1 MIRSLDQEK
10 CIGCGTCMKSC
21 PLDVFRVHALPTV
34 ASPCS
39 AACPIHNN
47 IRGYHAALQL
57 GSVEQA
63 VALSWKSN
71 PLAAVTGRVCPHF
84 CETRCSR
91 NSVDSAVNIGGIER
105 FLGDKALEAPTE
117 PVNKKHVAPV
127 AVVGSGPAGLTCAAE
142 LAREGFSVTV
152 FEAQEEP
159 GGMLRYGI
167 PEYRLPAEVLTKL
180 IEKLHAMG
188 VHFRCGQRLGVDFQL
203 EQLKKQGYK
212 AVMLGLG
219 AGVARRSPAEGA
231 DGAQVMYGLEF
242 LQAVRTR
249 TIRTVSGKALVIG
262 GGDVA
267 MDVAQS
273 LARLGAESVLVA
285 SLESEGEM
293 PAFRH
298 NIEDARR
305 LGVRFSPSS
314 SVRKIVRDG
323 DRIAEIDMVRCAS
336 VFDEQ
341 GRFAPVMDETTAWTE
356 NADLIVFAI
365 GQACD
370 LTGVPQDVLT
380 RRGMA
385 ADDVTGQTSIPWIFA
400 AGDAVTG
407 PSSVAS
413 AVAGGKRAANGILTY
428 LRGGDMNL
436 LKAWDMPVSPEL
448 EAPEKHKRITREEGR
463 LLPAAS
469 EDGHFMELYAGLRH
483 EQVLG
488 ESFRC
493 LTCGSKANIEHPDD
507 CMTCFGCEMGCPTG
521 AIYVDPI
528 KEDWP
533 KALAPLPES
542 D

>member
-21 PLDVFRVHALPTV
+21 PLDVFRVHAIPAT

-39 AACPIHNN
+39 AVCPAHND
-47 IRGYHAALQL
+47 IRAYHAALQL
-57 GSVEQA
+57 GSVQEA

-71 PLAAVTGRVCPHF
+71 PLAAVTGRVCPRF
-84 CETRCSR
+84 CEAKCSR

-105 FLGDKALEAPTE
+105 FLGDRALETPVE
-117 PVNKKHVAPV
+117 PVRKKHVAPV
-127 AVVGSGPAGLTCAAE
+127 AVVGAGPAGLTCAAE

-152 FEAQEEP
+152 FEAQDEP

-167 PEYRLPAEVLTKL
+167 PEYRLPAGVLARL

-188 VHFRCGQRLGVDFQL
+188 VSFRCGQRMGVDFQL

-231 DGAQVMYGLEF
+231 DGPHVMYGLEF

-249 TIRTVSGKALVIG
+249 SIRSVSGRAVVIG

-285 SLESEGEM
+285 SLESEAEM

-298 NIEDARR
+298 NIEDAQR
-305 LGVRFSPSS
+305 LGVQFRPCSA
-314 SVRKIVRDG
+314 VRRIVRNG
-323 DRIAEIDMVRCAS
+323 ERIAEIAMVRCAS
-336 VFDEQ
+336 VFDDQ
-341 GRFAPVMDETTAWTE
+341 GHFSPVMDEGTAWTE
-356 NADLIVFAI
+356 KADLIVFAI

-370 LTGVPQDVLT
+370 LTGVPQEILT
-380 RRGMA
+380 SKGMA
-385 ADDVTGQTSIPWIFA
+385 ADAVTGQTCIPWIFA

-407 PSSVAS
+407 PGSVAS
-413 AVAGGKRAANGILTY
+413 AVGGGKRAASGMLTY

-436 LKAWDMPVSPEL
+436 LKAWDMPVVPEP
-448 EAPEKHKRITREEGR
+448 ESPEKHTRMTREEGH

-469 EDGHFMELYAGLRH
+469 ADGHFMELYAGLRH
-483 EQVLG
+483 EQALG
-488 ESFRC
+488 ESLRC
-493 LTCGSKANIEHPDD
+493 LTCGSRASIEHPDD

-521 AIYVDPI
+521 AIYVDPL
-528 KEDWP
+528 KEEWP
-533 KALAPLPES
+533 RALAPLPES

>member
-21 PLDVFRVHALPTV
+21 PLDVFRVHAVPAA

-47 IRGYHAALQL
+47 IRAYHAALQL
-57 GSVEQA
+57 GSVMEA

-84 CETRCSR
+84 CETKCSR

-117 PVNKKHVAPV
+117 PVMKKHVAPV

-152 FEAQEEP
+152 FEAQDEP

-167 PEYRLPAEVLTKL
+167 PEYRLPAEVLARLVQKL
-180 IEKLHAMG
+180 QAMG
-188 VHFRCGQRLGVDFQL
+188 VSFHCGQRLGVDFQL
-203 EQLKKQGYK
+203 EDLKKQGYK

-219 AGVARRSPAEGA
+219 AGVARRSDVDGA
-231 DGAQVMYGLEF
+231 DGPHVMYGLDF

-249 TIRTVSGKALVIG
+249 SIRSVSGRALVVG

-273 LARLGAESVLVA
+273 LARLGAESVVVA
-285 SLESEGEM
+285 SLESEAEM

-298 NIEDARR
+298 NIDDAKH
-305 LGVRFSPSS
+305 LGVQFKPSS
-314 SVRKIVRDG
+314 SVRNIVRNG
-323 DRIAEIDMVRCAS
+323 ERIAEIAMVRCAS

-341 GRFAPVMDETTAWTE
+341 GRFSPVMDEGTTWAE
-356 NADLIVFAI
+356 HADIIVFAI

-370 LTGVPQDVLT
+370 LTGVPQEVLT

-385 ADDVTGQTSIPWIFA
+385 ADEVTGQTSIPWIFA

-413 AVAGGKRAANGILTY
+413 AVGGGKRAAVGMLTY
-428 LRGGDMNL
+428 LRGGDMQL
-436 LKAWDMPVSPEL
+436 LKAWDMPVVPEL
-448 EAPEKHKRITREEGR
+448 ECPEKHKRITREEGR
-463 LLPAAS
+463 PLPVAA
-469 EDGHFMELYAGLRH
+469 EDGHFLEMYAGLRH

-488 ESFRC
+488 ESLRC

-528 KEDWP
+528 KEEWP
-533 KALAPLPES
+533 RALAPLPES